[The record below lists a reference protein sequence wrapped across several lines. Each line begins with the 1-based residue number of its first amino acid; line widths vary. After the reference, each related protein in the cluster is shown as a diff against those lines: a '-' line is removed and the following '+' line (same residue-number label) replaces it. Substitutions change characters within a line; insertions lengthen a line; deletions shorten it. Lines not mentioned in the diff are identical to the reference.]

1 MFDTQ
6 QTQQERTMN
15 DEQARERRNDLTRY
29 ASRFWAG
36 EAEIARTFFL
46 QSRTPEEHLRW
57 LRVQAYKELQPR
69 PDGIILRNIDKLSDN
84 YPALEQSVS
93 RADFLYNIQ
102 FLEEEFRHYVVFAD
116 VIDYITGAHLT
127 TAELATYDIEGER
140 ELRAV
145 RRRCYDEHGEL
156 GRFASSF
163 CEGGGA
169 SIFHEGMQIGGD
181 TLSDMIAAACA
192 NVYADEVDHAAHGA
206 DDLNAVARTDADWA
220 LAREMVT
227 VISMQRLRMRNE
239 EFGFPLSDERLAEIA
254 EGKID
259 LPARFE
265 AMLV

>member
-1 MFDTQ
+1 
-6 QTQQERTMN
+6 MN

-36 EAEIARTFFL
+36 EAEIARTFFS
-46 QSRTPEEHLRW
+46 QPRAPEEHLRW

-69 PDGIILRNIDKLSDN
+69 PDGIILRNIDQLSDN

-127 TAELATYDIEGER
+127 TTELATYDIEGER

-156 GRFASSF
+156 GPVRLIVLR
-163 CEGGGA
+163 GRRRVHLPRG
-169 SIFHEGMQIGGD
+169 
-181 TLSDMIAAACA
+181 
-192 NVYADEVDHAAHGA
+192 
-206 DDLNAVARTDADWA
+206 DADQRRHA
-220 LAREMVT
+220 QRYDRR
-227 VISMQRLRMRNE
+227 RLRQRVRRR
-239 EFGFPLSDERLAEIA
+239 G
-254 EGKID
+254 
-259 LPARFE
+259 
-265 AMLV
+265 